1 MAYNSRSRILW
12 PSDLKIWIVT
22 FLAIVVPSFFCVYIT
37 IWGCKNF
44 SELDLTARYVL
55 TIIYCVSLFL
65 CLWAFF
71 MVSFTEPG
79 IMPTPADGEEFFNSP
94 DRPVSGLG
102 HPWSIPLRVF
112 RKGDRA
118 VSDVVLG
125 RGFEGAP
132 HMAHGGFV
140 AAIFDDLLGFL
151 LMLEGVMAFT
161 ASLTVNFHRGTPIGA
176 PLRFEAWT
184 DRTDGRKLFL
194 AGECRDANGELLT
207 SSEGL
212 FIDARD
218 HFDALV
224 AGEGQV
230 D

>member
-79 IMPTPADGEEFFNSP
+79 IMPS
-94 DRPVSGLG
+94 
-102 HPWSIPLRVF
+102 VF
-112 RKGDRA
+112 MNTKIQNI
-118 VSDVVLG
+118 
-125 RGFEGAP
+125 E
-132 HMAHGGFV
+132 
-140 AAIFDDLLGFL
+140 IKK
-151 LMLEGVMAFT
+151 
-161 ASLTVNFHRGTPIGA
+161 VNVHKEYYVEYKNR
-176 PLRFEAWT
+176 
-184 DRTDGRKLFL
+184 
-194 AGECRDANGELLT
+194 
-207 SSEGL
+207 
-212 FIDARD
+212 
-218 HFDALV
+218 
-224 AGEGQV
+224 
-230 D
+230 